1 MYRASV
7 LFVTCTVAISTAAA
21 CSAGPT
27 TQPEPPPSAAPTA
40 ATTPSATASAGSA
53 AEAQPAT
60 TASTAP
66 TMAAAPPAVAN
77 NPTMAMAPPGGA
89 APAGTAATPPAATM
103 PVDPALLDHTQDIR
117 GHCGLN
123 TGFADDSACLIPPRP
138 NEGFQLHVGPKDYN
152 DPAEVAKF
160 VMKPGEESSECFT
173 FRTTNPE
180 KITYQTY
187 IMSGRAG
194 THHIITRTYSGNLP
208 EDTWGNCGGVEAVD
222 FTDLNNIPMQNGYL
236 PTATKAYMPRGKV
249 APEYAHVGRV
259 IEAKTLVQSDMHYY
273 NFTDKDILREYWMNV
288 YYPTPEQK
296 ITDYADVLVGFG
308 GTGWSAMPIEPGTDM
323 VYKYEC
329 PFTGTG
335 NLLNLYGHYHAH
347 GKRFTSTIKRAS
359 GQIEK
364 IFEMYDFRDP
374 AVYDYNSVTQN
385 PMFSASAAGAT
396 SGPITVSQ
404 GDILQWECHIIND
417 GSVPLGFTN
426 EVNTGEMCNI
436 WGFTIGVEPFQCFL
450 Q

>member
-1 MYRASV
+1 MFRPYV
-7 LFVTCTVAISTAAA
+7 LLVACTLPLGCGSD
-21 CSAGPT
+21 
-27 TQPEPPPSAAPTA
+27 A
-40 ATTPSATASAGSA
+40 ATPIQ
-53 AEAQPAT
+53 QP
-60 TASTAP
+60 P
-66 TMAAAPPAVAN
+66 
-77 NPTMAMAPPGGA
+77 
-89 APAGTAATPPAATM
+89 PPAATM
-103 PVDPALLDHTQDIR
+103 PQTSPVATAASGSAAPAAPAPSTSSLTNMDAATAPVTAGQPSMAAPSNTPSNTPPSSPAPAAPVMPVDPAQLDHTQDIR
-117 GHCGLN
+117 GHCGLS
-123 TGFADDSACLIPPRP
+123 TGFADDQACLVPPKP
-138 NEGFQLHVGPKDYN
+138 NEGFQLHVGPKNYN

-160 VMKPGEESSECFT
+160 IMKPGEESSECFT
-173 FRTTNPE
+173 FRTTNTE

-187 IMSGRAG
+187 VMSGRAG
-194 THHIITRTYSGNLP
+194 THHIITQTFSGNLP
-208 EDTWGNCGGVEAVD
+208 EDSWGNCGGVESLD
-222 FTDLNNIPMQNGYL
+222 FSDLNNIPMQNGYL

-288 YYPTPEQK
+288 YYPAPEQK

-323 VYKYEC
+323 IYKYEC
-329 PFTGTG
+329 PFTGDG

-347 GKRFTSTIKRAS
+347 GRRFTSSIKRAG

-364 IFEMYDFRDP
+364 IFEMYDYRDP

-385 PMFSASAAGAT
+385 PLFSATAAGAV
-396 SGPITVSQ
+396 SGPVAIKN

-417 GSVPLGFTN
+417 GTVGLAFTN

-436 WGFTIGVEPFQCFL
+436 WGFTIGNTPFQCFL

>member
-1 MYRASV
+1 V
-7 LFVTCTVAISTAAA
+7 GGTTANAA
-21 CSAGPT
+21 PATPGTATGGQTSMA
-27 TQPEPPPSAAPTA
+27 PPP
-40 ATTPSATASAGSA
+40 
-53 AEAQPAT
+53 
-60 TASTAP
+60 
-66 TMAAAPPAVAN
+66 AAAPPATDM
-77 NPTMAMAPPGGA
+77 PTAPT
-89 APAGTAATPPAATM
+89 APAM
-103 PVDPALLDHTQDIR
+103 PVDPSQLDHNQDIR

-123 TGFADDSACLIPPRP
+123 TGFADDQACLIPPRP
-138 NEGFQLHVGPKDYN
+138 EEGFQLHIGPKDYN

-160 VMKPGEESSECFT
+160 VMKPGEESSECYT

-180 KITYQTY
+180 KITYQSYT
-187 IMSGRAG
+187 MSGRAG
-194 THHIITRTYSGNLP
+194 THHIITQTFSGNLP
-208 EDTWGNCGGVEAVD
+208 EDTWGNCGGVEAID
-222 FTDLNNIPMQNGYL
+222 FSNLDNIPMQNGYL

-288 YYPTPEQK
+288 YYPAPDANVTV
-296 ITDYADVLVGFG
+296 YADVLVGFG

-335 NLLNLYGHYHAH
+335 SLMNLYGHYHAH
-347 GKRFTSTIKRAS
+347 GKRFTSSIKHAD
-359 GQIEK
+359 GAIEK
-364 IFEMYDFRDP
+364 IFEMYDYRDP

-385 PMFSASAAGAT
+385 PMFSMNAAGAV
-396 SGPITVSQ
+396 SGPLAIKQ

-417 GSVPLGFTN
+417 GNVGLAFTN

-436 WGFTIGVEPFQCFL
+436 WGFTIGTEPFQCFL

>member
-1 MYRASV
+1 
-7 LFVTCTVAISTAAA
+7 
-21 CSAGPT
+21 
-27 TQPEPPPSAAPTA
+27 
-40 ATTPSATASAGSA
+40 
-53 AEAQPAT
+53 
-60 TASTAP
+60 
-66 TMAAAPPAVAN
+66 
-77 NPTMAMAPPGGA
+77 
-89 APAGTAATPPAATM
+89 M
-103 PVDPALLDHTQDIR
+103 PVDPAQLDHTQDIR
-117 GHCGLN
+117 GHCGLS
-123 TGFADDSACLIPPRP
+123 TGFADDQACLVPPKP
-138 NEGFQLHVGPKDYN
+138 NEGFQLHVGPKNYN

-160 VMKPGEESSECFT
+160 IMKPGEESSECFT
-173 FRTTNPE
+173 FRTTNTE

-187 IMSGRAG
+187 VMSGRAG
-194 THHIITRTYSGNLP
+194 THHIITQTFSGNLP
-208 EDTWGNCGGVEAVD
+208 EDSWGNCGGVESLD
-222 FTDLNNIPMQNGYL
+222 FSDLNNIPMQNGYL

-288 YYPTPEQK
+288 YYPAPEQK

-323 VYKYEC
+323 IYKYEC
-329 PFTGTG
+329 PFTGDG

-347 GKRFTSTIKRAS
+347 GRRFTSSIKRAG

-364 IFEMYDFRDP
+364 IFEMYDYRDP

-385 PMFSASAAGAT
+385 PLFSATAAGAV
-396 SGPITVSQ
+396 SGPVAIKN

-417 GSVPLGFTN
+417 GTVGLAFTN

-436 WGFTIGVEPFQCFL
+436 WGFTIGNTPFQCFL